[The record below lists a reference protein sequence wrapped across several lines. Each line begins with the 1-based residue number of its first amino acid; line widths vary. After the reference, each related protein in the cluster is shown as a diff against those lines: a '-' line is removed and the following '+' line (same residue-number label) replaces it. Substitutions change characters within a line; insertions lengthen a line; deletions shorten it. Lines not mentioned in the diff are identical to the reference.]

1 MDLWTRAHALL
12 LAGGKGTRFWPLSR
26 EDHPKQL
33 LRLFSD
39 RPLVEETY
47 LRIHT
52 VLPSERIH
60 IATSA
65 ALTTRLMAMFPDVP
79 AQNFIVEP
87 VPRNTAPCIA
97 VAAQRCLA
105 RDPDAVL
112 VVLPSDHYVAD
123 PAAFLDVLAAAIA
136 HAQRGEVVTL
146 GVTPTHPET
155 GYGYIR
161 FGEFVESDVLDSGG
175 HDGTGSGM
183 RARALDTPEHRHR
196 ARRIQAFV
204 EKPDSETALS
214 YLRAGRYLWNSGI
227 FVFRAD
233 VMLDKVRRYLPD
245 LAAAVEALALAGD
258 APAEAVSDIWARMP
272 DISIDYGIMEKAE
285 GLVVIPASFGWS
297 DVGSWR
303 ALRAFPTDD
312 RENFVHGRVVAL
324 ESHGNVLY
332 STHGVLAALGLK
344 NMVVVVTRG
353 AVLVCPVERTQD
365 VKALV
370 AELKKR
376 GLSELL

>member
-1 MDLWTRAHALL
+1 MDRWDHAHALL

-47 LRIHT
+47 QRILP
-52 VLPSERIH
+52 VIPSERVLV
-60 IATSA
+60 ATSTVLA
-65 ALTTRLMAMFPDVP
+65 TRLMAMFPDIP
-79 AQNFIVEP
+79 AANFIVEP

-97 VAAQRCLA
+97 VAAHRILR
-105 RDPDAVL
+105 RDPDSVL

-123 PAAFLDVLAAAIA
+123 RAAFLEVLHAATI
-136 HAQRGEVVTL
+136 HAERGEVVTL

-161 FGEFVESDVLDSGG
+161 FGEFEEEPADSS
-175 HDGTGSGM
+175 GSP
-183 RARALDTPEHRHR
+183 RPVPEARHR

-204 EKPDSETALS
+204 EKPDAETALS
-214 YLRAGRYLWNSGI
+214 YLKAGRYLWNSGI

-233 VMLDKVRRYLPD
+233 VILEKMRRYLPG
-245 LAAAVEALALAGD
+245 LVAAVEDLERAEDERAASD
-258 APAEAVSDIWARMP
+258 AISSIWERMP
-272 DISIDYGIMEKAE
+272 DISIDYGVMEKAD
-285 GLVVIPASFGWS
+285 GLVVIPAAFGWS

-303 ALRAFPTDD
+303 ALTAFPTDD
-312 RENFVHGRVVAL
+312 HENFVHGRVVAL
-324 ESHGNVLY
+324 ESRGNVLY
-332 STHGVLAALGLK
+332 STHGFVAVLGLE
-344 NMVVVVTRG
+344 NTVVVVTRG

-365 VKALV
+365 VKTLV

-376 GLSELL
+376 GLDELL

>member
-1 MDLWTRAHALL
+1 MDHWAHAHALL

-39 RPLVEETY
+39 RPLIEETY
-47 LRIHT
+47 QRI
-52 VLPSERIH
+52 LPVISNERILL
-60 IATSA
+60 ATSSSLA
-65 ALTTRLMAMFPDVP
+65 TRLMAMFPGIP
-79 AQNFIVEP
+79 IANLIVEP

-97 VAAQRCLA
+97 VAAHRCLG

-123 PAAFLDVLAAAIA
+123 RHAFTEVLLAAVV

-161 FGEFVESDVLDSGG
+161 FGEFEEEPD
-175 HDGTGSGM
+175 
-183 RARALDTPEHRHR
+183 APEVRHR
-196 ARRIQAFV
+196 ARHIQAFV
-204 EKPDSETALS
+204 EKPDAETALS
-214 YLRAGRYLWNSGI
+214 YLKVGRYLWNSGI

-233 VMLDKVRRYLPD
+233 VIIEKMRQHLPD
-245 LAAAVEALALAGD
+245 LVALVEALDRAADHGAGD
-258 APAEAVSDIWARMP
+258 DEVAAIWSRMP
-272 DISIDYGIMEKAE
+272 DISIDYGVMEKAD

-303 ALRAFPTDD
+303 ALTSFPTDD
-312 RENFVHGRVVAL
+312 RENFVHGRVVSL
-324 ESHGNVLY
+324 ESRGNVLY
-332 STHGVLAALGLK
+332 STHGFLAVLGLQDT
-344 NMVVVVTRG
+344 VVVVTRG
-353 AVLVCPVERTQD
+353 AVLVCPVERTQE

-376 GLSELL
+376 GLDELL